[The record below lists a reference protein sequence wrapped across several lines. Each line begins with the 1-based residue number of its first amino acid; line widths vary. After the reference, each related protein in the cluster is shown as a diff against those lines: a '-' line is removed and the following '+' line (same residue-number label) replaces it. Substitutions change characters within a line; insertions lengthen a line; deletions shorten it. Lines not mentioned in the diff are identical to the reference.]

1 MATYRRTLLDEVF
14 GDRGGVSK
22 DRASTAVTGL
32 RAALI
37 SLIGLAFAISGTA
50 APAVAAG
57 YAEIHGVVTV
67 PGGAVAKNA
76 QVCLFAEPSAGW
88 PDECSSTD
96 SAGTFRFA
104 GLAPGSYSLSASA
117 QGYVTSYSGGS
128 PYLKSRVPFEL
139 AGGQSSAQDLQ
150 LRSGAMIT
158 GRVVDSAGRPFSSD
172 LRLSVRGPAE
182 DPKPGAELQ
191 PGASA
196 DGRKPFSFGP
206 VPDGTYR
213 VVAESTITC
222 TPQQVDPCQW
232 TEAVVVVAGG
242 RALSRPTLRL
252 TGGTGFTGMV
262 SFPGAAGSDPA
273 PSRLYQ
279 LDVYNRSGSLVR
291 SGVYEAATVKGTA
304 LVGRYRLD
312 LDPGRY
318 QLRFTP
324 VDGTASYCLGCAGGV
339 RTKTGRLL
347 NLGTITLSGPVRALS
362 TGGVRI
368 DGSAVVGQTLSVVAT
383 GWPLGAELQYQWY
396 RDGHR
401 IRGATQATRVL
412 TASDLHRRISV
423 RVRGS
428 LGGARSVQVT
438 ARLGSRVSRGQ
449 IVAGTAEIAGTAAVG
464 QVLTVTNAGWQPSGV
479 HLHYRWLRD
488 GHSIRRAT
496 HAGYRLSV
504 ADLNHQISVRV
515 TGTARGYHSA
525 AVISA
530 PVGVTAVG

>member
-1 MATYRRTLLDEVF
+1 
-14 GDRGGVSK
+14 VSK
-22 DRASTAVTGL
+22 NRSSTAVAAL

-37 SLIGLAFAISGTA
+37 SLIGLAFVASGTA
-50 APAVAAG
+50 GPANAAG
-57 YAEIHGVVTV
+57 YGEIHGVVTV

-76 QVCLFAEPSAGW
+76 QVCLFTEPSAGW
-88 PDECSSTD
+88 SSDCISTD
-96 SAGTFRFA
+96 SAGAFRF
-104 GLAPGSYSLSASA
+104 GELAPGSYSLSAAA
-117 QGYVTSYSGGS
+117 QGYVTSYSGGG
-128 PYLKSRVPFEL
+128 PYLKDRVVFEL

-158 GRVVDSAGRPFSSD
+158 GRVVDSAGRPFRHH
-172 LRLSVRGPAE
+172 LRLSLRGPAE
-182 DPKPGAELQ
+182 DPKPGADLQ
-191 PGASA
+191 SGMLA

-206 VPDGTYR
+206 VADGTYR
-213 VVAESTITC
+213 VVAESTLTC
-222 TPQQVDPCQW
+222 TPQQVDSCQW

-252 TGGTGFTGMV
+252 TGGTGFTGTV
-262 SFPGAAGSDPA
+262 RFPGAAGSDQA

-279 LDVYNRSGSLVR
+279 LDVYSRSGSLVR

-304 LVGRYRLD
+304 LIGSYRLD

-339 RTKTGRLL
+339 RTRTGRLL
-347 NLGTITLSGPVRALS
+347 GLGTITLAGPVRALS

-368 DGSAVVGQTLSVVAT
+368 DGTAVVGQTLSVVAT
-383 GWPLGAELQYQWY
+383 GWPLGSQLQYQWY
-396 RDGHR
+396 RNGHR
-401 IRGATQATRVL
+401 IRGANQSTRVL
-412 TASDLHRRISV
+412 TAGDLHRRISV

-438 ARLGSRVSRGQ
+438 ARLSPRVSRGQ
-449 IVAGTAEIAGTAAVG
+449 IVAGTETITGTAAVG
-464 QVLTVTNAGWQPSGV
+464 QVLTVTNAGWQPSGA

-488 GHSIRRAT
+488 GRSIRRAT
-496 HAGYRLSV
+496 HSSYRLSA
-504 ADLNHQISVRV
+504 ADVNHQISVRV

-525 AVISA
+525 TVVSA
-530 PVGVTAVG
+530 PVGVTAIG